1 MFLGFLAFV
10 LILSTIF
17 FTLFFLAGLIP
28 YWIFL
33 VLMEKYNPG
42 YFEAKEKN

>member
-10 LILSTIF
+10 LILGTIF

-33 VLMEKYNPG
+33 VLMEKYNPN
-42 YFEAKEKN
+42 YFNTTEEK

>member
-10 LILSTIF
+10 LIICTIF
-17 FTLFFLAGLIP
+17 FTLLFLSTLIP

-33 VLMEKYNPG
+33 VIMEKVNPQ
-42 YFEAKEKN
+42 YFEETEEN